1 MSLTVMLFKA
11 MLCVNLSG
19 ILPDLFLE
27 KVDRTTM
34 AHSMEIRVPFFDNE
48 LVDHALGLRASDK
61 LRGGKQKSLLRQA
74 LTGIEPQEI
83 LNAPKSGIEVPYQAW
98 LRGPLQGH
106 MRELLCS
113 PQSRLSGMFDRVI
126 LRKMLQEH
134 VAGARD
140 HGFLLWKTL
149 QLAIWMEEYDVTYG

>member
-1 MSLTVMLFKA
+1 MLFKA

-74 LTGIEPQEI
+74 LTAWPQGVPVVMEATFGWGWLSDELTAAGLEPH
-83 LNAPKSGIEVPYQAW
+83 LANSMKVAAWRKARGLAKSDRIDSDLLAELPMRPDQQWWEV
-98 LRGPLQGH
+98 
-106 MRELLCS
+106 
-113 PQSRLSGMFDRVI
+113 
-126 LRKMLQEH
+126 
-134 VAGARD
+134 
-140 HGFLLWKTL
+140 
-149 QLAIWMEEYDVTYG
+149 